1 MVLNNKSFFLLH
13 FHVYYGGLEH
23 LCWALLTRQLMET
36 ELLLSVTLAFIATDG
51 KKALECLASAFKY
64 PEWMWDILSVKF
76 SSQN

>member
-1 MVLNNKSFFLLH
+1 
-13 FHVYYGGLEH
+13 
-23 LCWALLTRQLMET
+23 MET
-36 ELLLSVTLAFIATDG
+36 ELLLSVMLAFITTDG